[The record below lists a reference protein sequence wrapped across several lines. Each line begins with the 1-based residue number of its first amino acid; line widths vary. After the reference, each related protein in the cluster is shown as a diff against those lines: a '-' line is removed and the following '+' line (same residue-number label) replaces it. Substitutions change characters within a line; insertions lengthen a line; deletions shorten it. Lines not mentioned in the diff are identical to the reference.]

1 MMPSHLSQTLSR
13 SLARSLPRSPAPSL
27 RARLGAGAGQVW
39 RSVRPTLLVLLP
51 LLLLAAA
58 VAFAL
63 SAWRDARTNAGIAA
77 LEAGR
82 DVAVPPDA
90 PDPLL
95 VARTTFLAFRD
106 RLGEAEPLLETLEGR
121 RSADAS
127 ARARYIVANARI
139 REAFRLIERSELDKA
154 GPQVTL
160 ARQDYRRALQA
171 RPDFWDAKFNFDVAS
186 RLIRDFPEFD
196 RTFGDELKAEPK
208 QIWTDI
214 PGQPRGGP

>member
-1 MMPSHLSQTLSR
+1 MTPLALAPRPSAMRSR
-13 SLARSLPRSPAPSL
+13 AD
-27 RARLGAGAGQVW
+27 RLGAAVAQVW
-39 RSVRPTLLVLLP
+39 RASRPHLLVLLP
-51 LLLLAAA
+51 ILLLAAA
-58 VAFAL
+58 AAFGL
-63 SAWRDARTNAGIAA
+63 SAWKAGSTNAAIAA

-82 DVAVPPDA
+82 DIAVTSEAPDA
-90 PDPLL
+90 LL
-95 VARTTFLAFRD
+95 VARTQFLAARD
-106 RLGEAEPLLETLEGR
+106 RLGEAEPLLDTLDR
-121 RSADAS
+121 RSAAEAA
-127 ARARYIVANARI
+127 ARARYAVANARI
-139 REAFRLIERSELDKA
+139 RQAFLLIERSELDKA

-196 RTFGDELKAEPK
+196 RKFGDELKAEPK

>member
-1 MMPSHLSQTLSR
+1 MMPHA
-13 SLARSLPRSPAPSL
+13 LAPADSSAPLPW
-27 RARLGAGAGQVW
+27 RARLRAGLGGAWGA
-39 RSVRPTLLVLLP
+39 SRPHLLVVLP
-51 LLLLAAA
+51 ILFLGAALA
-58 VAFAL
+58 FGL
-63 SAWRDARTNAGIAA
+63 SAWNAARTNADIAR

-82 DVAVPPDA
+82 DVAVA
-90 PDPLL
+90 PEAADGLL
-95 VARTTFLAFRD
+95 VARIAFLAVRD
-106 RLGEAEPLLETLEGR
+106 RLGETEPLIESLDR
-121 RSADAS
+121 RGAAGAS
-127 ARARYIVANARI
+127 ARARYVAANARI

-171 RPDFWDAKFNFDVAS
+171 RPEFWDAKFNFDVAS

-196 RTFGDELKAEPK
+196 RKFGDELKAEPK

>member
-1 MMPSHLSQTLSR
+1 MMPSALSHAHSQ
-13 SLARSLPRSPAPSL
+13 SPSPSL
-27 RARLGAGAGQVW
+27 RARIGAGAAQGW
-39 RSVRPTLLVLLP
+39 RLFRPYGLVLLP
-51 LLLLAAA
+51 ILLLAAA
-58 VAFAL
+58 AAL
-63 SAWRDARTNAGIAA
+63 ALTAWRDARTNAVIAE

-82 DVAVPPDA
+82 DIAVPPDA
-90 PDPLL
+90 PDALL
-95 VARTTFLAFRD
+95 VARTKFLAFRD
-106 RLGEAEPLLETLEGR
+106 RLGEAEPLLETLDHR
-121 RSADAS
+121 RSADAA

-196 RTFGDELKAEPK
+196 RKFGDELKAEPK

>member
-1 MMPSHLSQTLSR
+1 MTPLALSHPTASWRTR
-13 SLARSLPRSPAPSL
+13 LAAGLGTAW
-27 RARLGAGAGQVW
+27 RA
-39 RSVRPTLLVLLP
+39 VRPHLLVLLP
-51 LLLLAAA
+51 ILLLAGA
-58 VAFAL
+58 VAAGVA
-63 SAWRDARTNAGIAA
+63 AWNASRTNAAIAA

-82 DVAVPPDA
+82 DIAVAPDA
-90 PDPLL
+90 PAALL
-95 VARTTFLAFRD
+95 VARIKFLAARD
-106 RLGEAEPLLETLEGR
+106 RLEEAEPQLESLDRIGATDG
-121 RSADAS
+121 A
-127 ARARYIVANARI
+127 ARARYVLANARV
-139 REAFRLIERSELDKA
+139 RKAFDLIGRGELDKA

-196 RTFGDELKAEPK
+196 RKFGDELKAEPK

>member
-1 MMPSHLSQTLSR
+1 MTPFALAQVPSWR
-13 SLARSLPRSPAPSL
+13 D
-27 RARLGAGAGQVW
+27 RLGTAWRAG
-39 RSVRPTLLVLLP
+39 RPHLLVLLP
-51 LLLLAAA
+51 VLFFAAA
-58 VAFAL
+58 VVFGI
-63 SAWRDARTNAGIAA
+63 SAWNAARTNATIAA

-82 DVAVPPDA
+82 DVAVAPDA
-90 PDPLL
+90 PAALL
-95 VARTTFLAFRD
+95 VARIKFLAARD
-106 RLGEAEPLLETLEGR
+106 RLEEAEPLLENLDRTG
-121 RSADAS
+121 ATDGA
-127 ARARYIVANARI
+127 ARARTVLANARV
-139 REAFRLIERSELDKA
+139 RKAFDFIGRGELDKA

-196 RTFGDELKAEPK
+196 RTFGDELQAEPK

>member
-1 MMPSHLSQTLSR
+1 MMPSALTHAPT
-13 SLARSLPRSPAPSL
+13 PSL
-27 RARLGAGAGQVW
+27 RARLGAGLRQGW
-39 RSVRPTLLVLLP
+39 RTVRPTLLVLLP
-51 LLLLAAA
+51 ILLLLAAGA
-58 VAFAL
+58 LAL
-63 SAWRDARTNAGIAA
+63 SAWRDARTNAAIAE

-82 DVAVPPDA
+82 DIAVPPDA
-90 PDPLL
+90 PDALL
-95 VARTTFLAFRD
+95 VARTKFLAFRD
-106 RLGEAEPLLETLEGR
+106 RLNETEPLLETLDSR
-121 RSADAS
+121 RSAEAA
-127 ARARYIVANARI
+127 ARARYILANARI

-196 RTFGDELKAEPK
+196 RKSGDELKAEPK

>member
-1 MMPSHLSQTLSR
+1 MTPLALSH
-13 SLARSLPRSPAPSL
+13 PAPSR
-27 RARLGAGAGQVW
+27 RARLTAGFGAAW
-39 RSVRPTLLVLLP
+39 RAVRPHLLVLLP
-51 LLLLAAA
+51 ILLLAGSVAA
-58 VAFAL
+58 GI
-63 SAWRDARTNAGIAA
+63 SAWSASRTNAGIAA

-82 DVAVPPDA
+82 DVAVAPDA
-90 PDPLL
+90 PAALS
-95 VARTTFLAFRD
+95 VARIKFLAARD
-106 RLGEAEPLLETLEGR
+106 RLEEAEPLLESLDRNGATD
-121 RSADAS
+121 SA
-127 ARARYIVANARI
+127 ARARYVLANARV
-139 REAFRLIERSELDKA
+139 RQAFDLIGRGELDKA

-196 RTFGDELKAEPK
+196 RKFGDELKAEPK

>member
-1 MMPSHLSQTLSR
+1 MTPLALSH
-13 SLARSLPRSPAPSL
+13 PAPSWRTRL
-27 RARLGAGAGQVW
+27 TTGLGAVW
-39 RSVRPTLLVLLP
+39 RAVRPHLLVLLP
-51 LLLLAAA
+51 ILLLAGAVVAGVAA
-58 VAFAL
+58 WNA
-63 SAWRDARTNAGIAA
+63 SRTNAGIAA

-82 DVAVPPDA
+82 DVAVA
-90 PDPLL
+90 PAAPAALL
-95 VARTTFLAFRD
+95 VARIKFLAARD
-106 RLGEAEPLLETLEGR
+106 RPEEAEPLLESLDRNGATD
-121 RSADAS
+121 SA
-127 ARARYIVANARI
+127 ARARYVLANARV
-139 REAFRLIERSELDKA
+139 RQAFDLIGRGELDKA

-196 RTFGDELKAEPK
+196 RKFGDELKAEPK

>member
-1 MMPSHLSQTLSR
+1 MTP
-13 SLARSLPRSPAPSL
+13 LARSQPIPLQAAPSRRGGL
-27 RARLGAGAGQVW
+27 AAMLGTGWRAI
-39 RSVRPTLLVLLP
+39 RPHLLVLLP
-51 LLLLAAA
+51 ILLLAGA
-58 VAFAL
+58 VATGV
-63 SAWRDARTNAGIAA
+63 SAWNAARTNTRIAA

-82 DVAVPPDA
+82 DEIVSPD
-90 PDPLL
+90 DPTALL
-95 VARTTFLAFRD
+95 VARATFLAARD
-106 RLGEAEPLLETLEGR
+106 RLDEAEPLLDSLDR
-121 RSADAS
+121 RGATDAAS
-127 ARARYIVANARI
+127 RVRYVLANARL
-139 REAFRLIERSELDKA
+139 RKAFDLIGRGDLDRA

-196 RTFGDELKAEPK
+196 RKFGDELKAEPK